1 MKPIYK
7 VFYREKG
14 IRYSDRLLRL
24 PSFNL
29 TVLPRSSL
37 FHYVSDD
44 INSPEVDT
52 SLPFL
57 QGYSKKILLDYVTD
71 YVKTEGAVRRPM
83 FAMKELTRNFRRE
96 HRQTWIFEPEAYKLN
111 QNPETLIVINYG
123 YLDVVHKYIP
133 VMMANYHRWLN
144 RQNTIWAN
152 VNKIASSSERHQFIF
167 YPIAKILQGRTIL
180 EKYAKESPSIKMMQ
194 IFGSHGDGGYLQ
206 LDMWKWLN
214 PATRKQSLLG
224 QIDPRH
230 YNKINL
236 VFQGTS
242 GNQALVNLG
251 YLNSWIKGQPNTT
264 EFGSIV
270 QFEPLFIQKLF
281 LKMSMSLNAI
291 ETNEE
296 NMEGLDEIE
305 NSKTPSQIAP
315 IPKTLTEPSS
325 QDIEEGEVSDTE
337 LDKTSTISEDDVE
350 EKEDSRIESG
360 FVQKAK
366 VLPKKGPLEKEPES
380 DTEIALASFTSSFM
394 DEVEKDIEALDKL
407 SLTQLKNKGTKLN
420 AEDPLIEEELI
431 DLDQVRAK
439 VYQSKPPSD
448 RLKDWISEDAEANLI
463 TASEYRKLEQSI
475 ESYRESKDPYGSDA
489 PRIEVMVIKEEDVVL
504 SPEKTKIELSD
515 TVPDVTMGNST
526 LKAFDTQYLRNV
538 YKKDILQA
546 IDSVQNAGVVIKNH
560 EIEVRHSALGSYE
573 HHRLELKPVDGMPST
588 IQFTLPQVNEDGTFT
603 ASGNLYLLRKQRIDL
618 VLRKI
623 APQIVSL
630 STYYGKTF
638 VQTSSKV
645 VNNDLAWL
653 YREINAAS
661 LQQGLLIH
669 EVNPGNVF
677 DHDFKGPYI
686 YNALAQEYEQ
696 FKVGD
701 YSLYFDHRVRD
712 KRVNPELLKIIEKK
726 GRVWCGWSK
735 DKSPIV
741 VDKDNIFYEV
751 RRDGETRLGN
761 IYEFLELDTTKCPIN
776 FAETRVFSKYIPVGV
791 MLSYYLGFS
800 ALIALLGEQ
809 YRVVPAKKNKQLE
822 KDEYAISFR
831 DESYIFKTKNKANTL
846 ILAGFQDFEK
856 VTKLYDRK
864 DFEHKDVYLNL
875 LLTKKMSA
883 IYVRELDMMQHAFI
897 DPISKEVLQDMGE
910 PTTFIALV
918 IRAVEMLMN
927 YDHPASQ
934 DRAAMRDRGYERFAG
949 TVYKE
954 TMQAIRQFRNKNLV
968 GRSKIDMSPY
978 QIWNAIMKDSA
989 LKIVEDTN
997 PIQNLKES
1005 EVITFAGT
1013 GGRDKDTITKP
1024 ARAYHKND
1032 LGVLSES
1039 TVDSTAVGTIAYL
1052 SADPNIKNVR
1062 GLMRGQKSLSPTNIL
1077 STSALLSPASMND
1090 N

>member
-24 PSFNL
+24 PNFNL

-83 FAMKELTRNFRRE
+83 FAMKELTRSFRRE

-111 QNPETLIVINYG
+111 QNPETLIVVNYG

-133 VMMANYHRWLN
+133 TMMANYHRWFN

-291 ETNEE
+291 ETGEE
-296 NMEGLDEIE
+296 NIEGLDEIE
-305 NSKTPSQIAP
+305 TVTSPSQVAP
-315 IPKTLTEPSS
+315 VPKTSTEPSS
-325 QDIEEGEVSDTE
+325 QDIEEGRVDDTE
-337 LDKTSTISEDDVE
+337 LDKTSTISEDDLE
-350 EKEDSRIESG
+350 EKETAGIESG

-366 VLPKKGPLEKEPES
+366 IIPKKGPLEKEPEF
-380 DTEIALASFTSSFM
+380 DPEIALASFTSSFI

-407 SLTQLKNKGTKLN
+407 SLVQLKNQGTKLN

-431 DLDQVRAK
+431 DLDQVRTK
-439 VYQSKPPSD
+439 VYQSKLPSD

-475 ESYRESKDPYGSDA
+475 ESYKESKDPYGSDV
-489 PRIEVMVIKEEDVVL
+489 PRIEAMVIKEEDVVL
-504 SPEKTKIELSD
+504 SPEKTKIELND
-515 TVPDVTMGNST
+515 TVPDQTMGNST

-538 YKKDILQA
+538 YKKDILQV
-546 IDSVQNAGVVIKNH
+546 IDSIQNAGVVIKNH

-588 IQFTLPQVNEDGTFT
+588 IQFTLPQVNEDGTFL
-603 ASGNLYLLRKQRIDL
+603 AGGNLYLLRKQR
-618 VLRKI
+618 
-623 APQIVSL
+623 
-630 STYYGKTF
+630 
-638 VQTSSKV
+638 
-645 VNNDLAWL
+645 
-653 YREINAAS
+653 
-661 LQQGLLIH
+661 
-669 EVNPGNVF
+669 
-677 DHDFKGPYI
+677 
-686 YNALAQEYEQ
+686 
-696 FKVGD
+696 
-701 YSLYFDHRVRD
+701 
-712 KRVNPELLKIIEKK
+712 
-726 GRVWCGWSK
+726 
-735 DKSPIV
+735 
-741 VDKDNIFYEV
+741 VD
-751 RRDGETRLGN
+751 
-761 IYEFLELDTTKCPIN
+761 
-776 FAETRVFSKYIPVGV
+776 
-791 MLSYYLGFS
+791 
-800 ALIALLGEQ
+800 
-809 YRVVPAKKNKQLE
+809 
-822 KDEYAISFR
+822 
-831 DESYIFKTKNKANTL
+831 
-846 ILAGFQDFEK
+846 
-856 VTKLYDRK
+856 
-864 DFEHKDVYLNL
+864 
-875 LLTKKMSA
+875 
-883 IYVRELDMMQHAFI
+883 
-897 DPISKEVLQDMGE
+897 
-910 PTTFIALV
+910 
-918 IRAVEMLMN
+918 
-927 YDHPASQ
+927 
-934 DRAAMRDRGYERFAG
+934 
-949 TVYKE
+949 
-954 TMQAIRQFRNKNLV
+954 
-968 GRSKIDMSPY
+968 
-978 QIWNAIMKDSA
+978 
-989 LKIVEDTN
+989 
-997 PIQNLKES
+997 
-1005 EVITFAGT
+1005 
-1013 GGRDKDTITKP
+1013 
-1024 ARAYHKND
+1024 
-1032 LGVLSES
+1032 
-1039 TVDSTAVGTIAYL
+1039 
-1052 SADPNIKNVR
+1052 
-1062 GLMRGQKSLSPTNIL
+1062 
-1077 STSALLSPASMND
+1077 
-1090 N
+1090 

>member
-1 MKPIYK
+1 MKPIYR

-37 FHYVSDD
+37 FHYVSED
-44 INSPEVDT
+44 IHSPEVDT

-83 FAMKELTRNFRRE
+83 FNMKELTRSFRRE
-96 HRQTWIFEPEAYKLN
+96 HRQTWIYEPDAYKLN
-111 QNPETLIVINYG
+111 QNPETLVVINYG

-144 RQNTIWAN
+144 RQNTVWSK
-152 VNKIASSSERHQFIF
+152 VNEIASSSDRHQFIF
-167 YPIAKILQGRTIL
+167 YPIAKVLQGRTIL

-206 LDMWKWLN
+206 LDLWKWLN
-214 PATRKQSLLG
+214 PTTRKQSLLG
-224 QIDPRH
+224 KVDPRH

-270 QFEPLFIQKLF
+270 QFESLFIQKLF

-291 ETNEE
+291 DTENENTE
-296 NMEGLDEIE
+296 ELDEIKHQVIPTQV
-305 NSKTPSQIAP
+305 SPL
-315 IPKTLTEPSS
+315 PKTATEPSS
-325 QDIEEGEVSDTE
+325 QDIEEGEVDDTE
-337 LDKTSTISEDDVE
+337 LDKTSALSEDDFE
-350 EKEDSRIESG
+350 DKETQLLESG
-360 FVQKAK
+360 LVQKT
-366 VLPKKGPLEKEPES
+366 VEPLRKGPLEKEPEFNKEL
-380 DTEIALASFTSSFM
+380 TEMAFTSSFM
-394 DEVEKDIEALDKL
+394 DEVEKDIEALDRL
-407 SLTQLKNKGTKLN
+407 SLTQLKNQGTKLN
-420 AEDPLIEEELI
+420 AEDPLIEEDLI
-431 DLDQVRAK
+431 DLNQVRAQ
-439 VYQSKPPSD
+439 VYQTKTPSD

-463 TASEYRKLEQSI
+463 TASEYRKLEQAI
-475 ESYRESKDPYGSDA
+475 ESYKESKDPYGTET
-489 PRIEVMVIKEEDVVL
+489 PRIQAMVIREEDIVL
-504 SPEKTKIELSD
+504 SSEKTKIELDD

-526 LKAFDTQYLRNV
+526 LKAFDTQYLRTV
-538 YKKDILQA
+538 YKKDILKA
-546 IDSVQNAGVVIKNH
+546 IDSIQNAGVVIKNH

-588 IQFTLPQVNEDGTFT
+588 IQFTLPQVDEDGTFL
-603 ASGNLYLLRKQRIDL
+603 AAGNRYLLRKQRVDNPI
-618 VLRKI
+618 RKI

-645 VNNDLAWL
+645 VNSDLAWL

-661 LQQGLLIH
+661 LQQGLRIH

-701 YSLYFDHRVRD
+701 YGLFFDHRVRE
-712 KRVNPELLKIIEKK
+712 KRVNPELLKLIEKK

-741 VDKDNIFYEV
+741 VDKDNIFYEIT
-751 RRDGETRLGN
+751 RDSETRLGN
-761 IYEFLELDTTKCPIN
+761 VYEFLELDTTKCPIN
-776 FAETRVFSKYIPVGV
+776 FAETRIFSKYIPIGV
-791 MLSYYLGFS
+791 VLSYYLGFS

-809 YRVVPAKKNKQLE
+809 YRVVPAKKNKHLE

-831 DESYIFKTKNKANTL
+831 DESYIFKTTNKANTL

-856 VTKLYDRK
+856 ITKLYDRK

-875 LLTKKMSA
+875 LLAKKMSA
-883 IYVRELDMMQHAFI
+883 IYVRELDMMEHAFI
-897 DPISKEVLQDMGE
+897 DPISKEILEDMGE
-910 PTTFIALV
+910 PTTFTALL
-918 IRAVEMLMN
+918 IRAVELLMT

-934 DRAAMRDRGYERFAG
+934 DRSAMRDRGYERFAG

-978 QIWNAIMKDSA
+978 QVWNAIMKDSA

-1062 GLMRGQKSLSPTNIL
+1062 GLMRDQKSLSPTNIL

>member
-83 FAMKELTRNFRRE
+83 FAMKELTRSFRRE

-133 VMMANYHRWLN
+133 TMMANYHRWLN
-144 RQNTIWAN
+144 RQNTVWAN

-167 YPIAKILQGRTIL
+167 YPIAKVLQGRTIL

-305 NSKTPSQIAP
+305 NSTTPSQIAP

-475 ESYRESKDPYGSDA
+475 ESYKESKDPYGSNA
-489 PRIEVMVIKEEDVVL
+489 PRIEAMVIKEEDVVL

-603 ASGNLYLLRKQRIDL
+603 ASGNLYLLRKQR
-618 VLRKI
+618 
-623 APQIVSL
+623 
-630 STYYGKTF
+630 
-638 VQTSSKV
+638 
-645 VNNDLAWL
+645 
-653 YREINAAS
+653 
-661 LQQGLLIH
+661 
-669 EVNPGNVF
+669 
-677 DHDFKGPYI
+677 
-686 YNALAQEYEQ
+686 
-696 FKVGD
+696 
-701 YSLYFDHRVRD
+701 
-712 KRVNPELLKIIEKK
+712 
-726 GRVWCGWSK
+726 
-735 DKSPIV
+735 
-741 VDKDNIFYEV
+741 VD
-751 RRDGETRLGN
+751 
-761 IYEFLELDTTKCPIN
+761 
-776 FAETRVFSKYIPVGV
+776 
-791 MLSYYLGFS
+791 
-800 ALIALLGEQ
+800 
-809 YRVVPAKKNKQLE
+809 
-822 KDEYAISFR
+822 
-831 DESYIFKTKNKANTL
+831 
-846 ILAGFQDFEK
+846 
-856 VTKLYDRK
+856 
-864 DFEHKDVYLNL
+864 
-875 LLTKKMSA
+875 
-883 IYVRELDMMQHAFI
+883 
-897 DPISKEVLQDMGE
+897 
-910 PTTFIALV
+910 
-918 IRAVEMLMN
+918 
-927 YDHPASQ
+927 
-934 DRAAMRDRGYERFAG
+934 
-949 TVYKE
+949 
-954 TMQAIRQFRNKNLV
+954 
-968 GRSKIDMSPY
+968 
-978 QIWNAIMKDSA
+978 
-989 LKIVEDTN
+989 
-997 PIQNLKES
+997 
-1005 EVITFAGT
+1005 
-1013 GGRDKDTITKP
+1013 
-1024 ARAYHKND
+1024 
-1032 LGVLSES
+1032 
-1039 TVDSTAVGTIAYL
+1039 
-1052 SADPNIKNVR
+1052 
-1062 GLMRGQKSLSPTNIL
+1062 
-1077 STSALLSPASMND
+1077 
-1090 N
+1090 